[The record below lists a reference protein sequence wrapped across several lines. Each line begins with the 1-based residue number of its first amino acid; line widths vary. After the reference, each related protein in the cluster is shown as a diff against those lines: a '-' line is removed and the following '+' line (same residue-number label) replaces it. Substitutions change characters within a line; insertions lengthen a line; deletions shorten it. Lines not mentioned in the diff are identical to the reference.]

1 MSSGPELDASAKII
15 AVVLDLLNTE
25 GYDAVQLRTVAAQA
39 HVSLAKIYRLFHT
52 RDELIIAALQQWMDA
67 NAYADV
73 TPPEP
78 DESVRDSLTR
88 LLRTVFE
95 PWERNPKMLEAYHH
109 ARTGPGGERLDSQG
123 LAAALPV
130 AEVALRDL
138 DPDYLNDLG
147 LIMGNMALALIGR
160 FAAGTLPI
168 TEILAT
174 LERTAYRMTADNATA
189 SRRGAAP
196 GPETH

>member
-1 MSSGPELDASAKII
+1 MSSGTESDASAKII
-15 AVVLDLLNTE
+15 AVVLGLLTTE
-25 GYDAVQLRTVAAQA
+25 GYDAVQLRAVAAEA
-39 HVSLAKIYRLFHT
+39 HVSLAKIYRLFRT
-52 RDELIIAALQQWMDA
+52 RDELIIAALEQWMAA

-78 DESVRDSLTR
+78 GEPLRESLIR

-123 LAAALPV
+123 LIAVLPA

-138 DPDYLNDLG
+138 DPGYLDDLG
-147 LIMGNMALALIGR
+147 LILGNMVLALIAR

-168 TEILAT
+168 TGILPT
-174 LERTAYRMTADNATA
+174 LERTVYRMTADNESAARRRAATPPP
-189 SRRGAAP
+189 S
-196 GPETH
+196 H

>member
-1 MSSGPELDASAKII
+1 MSSGTESDASAKII
-15 AVVLDLLNTE
+15 AVVLDLLTTD

-78 DESVRDSLTR
+78 GESVRDSLTR

-123 LAAALPV
+123 LIAVLPV

-138 DPDYLNDLG
+138 DPGYLDDLG
-147 LIMGNMALALIGR
+147 LILGNMALALIGR

-174 LERTAYRMTADNATA
+174 MERTVYRMTADNEAA
-189 SRRGAAP
+189 SRRGA
-196 GPETH
+196 TTR

>member
-1 MSSGPELDASAKII
+1 MSSGTESDASAKIV
-15 AVVLDLLNTE
+15 AVVLGLLTTE
-25 GYDAVQLRTVAAQA
+25 GYEAVQLRAVAAEA
-39 HVSLAKIYRLFHT
+39 HVSLAKIYRLFRT
-52 RDELIIAALQQWMDA
+52 RDELIIAALERWMAA

-78 DESVRDSLTR
+78 DESVHDSLIR

-123 LAAALPV
+123 LTAVLPA

-138 DPDYLNDLG
+138 DPGYLDDLG
-147 LIMGNMALALIGR
+147 LILGNMALALIGR
-160 FAAGTLPI
+160 FAAGSLPI
-168 TEILAT
+168 TGILAT
-174 LERTAYRMTADNATA
+174 LERTVYRLTADNESAA
-189 SRRGAAP
+189 RRHTAAP
-196 GPETH
+196 PSTS

>member
-15 AVVLDLLNTE
+15 AVVLDLLTTD

-52 RDELIIAALQQWMDA
+52 RDELIIAALHQWMDA

-78 DESVRDSLTR
+78 GESVRDSLTR

-123 LAAALPV
+123 LIAVLPA

-138 DPDYLNDLG
+138 DPGYLADLG

-174 LERTAYRMTADNATA
+174 LERTAYRMTADNEAA
-189 SRRGAAP
+189 SRRNA
-196 GPETH
+196 TTR